1 MGDASAISHILAK
14 YQNRAGHDVGVL
26 LGYRGRRG
34 YDIDAHYGEEGWRR
48 VPARRSPVWSNAGRR
63 GLAFAARF
71 SDLVCREAKKYDI
84 VHIHVDADL
93 VPLVRKRHPDKT
105 IVLHHHGDRL
115 RLEPRASLERLER
128 HADKVLVST
137 PDLREY
143 GGHEWL
149 PNPVDTDLFAGRS
162 VSRNGKGLYLLLGGE
177 PADAKSRALDDP
189 RMEVEWVLHD
199 STRDTV
205 RYADMPD
212 MLSRY
217 EYYIDV
223 KWLPIGSVMKAL
235 SSTGLQA
242 LSVGCKV
249 VDHDFAVHEG
259 LPDAHRPERVVAR
272 LAGHYEE
279 AGRRGRGGTG

>member
-1 MGDASAISHILAK
+1 MVRVLHVGDASAISHILAK
-14 YQNRAGHDVGVL
+14 YQNRISGCAADVL
-26 LGYRGRRG
+26 LRYRGRRG

-48 VPARRSPVWSNAGRR
+48 VPVRRSPIWSNAGSRR
-63 GLAFAARF
+63 LAAAARF
-71 SDLVCREAKKYDI
+71 SDLVCREARGYDV

-93 VPLVRKRHPDKT
+93 VPLVRKRHPGKA

-115 RLEPRASLERLER
+115 RMEARASLELCER

-149 PNPVDTDLFAGRS
+149 PNPVDTDLFSGRKA
-162 VSRNGKGLYLLLGGE
+162 SRNGKGLYLLLGGE
-177 PADAKSRALDDP
+177 PADAKGRALKGL
-189 RMEVEWVLHD
+189 RMDIERVVHD

-212 MLSRY
+212 LLSGH
-217 EYYIDV
+217 EYYIDI
-223 KWLPIGSVMKAL
+223 KWLPIGAVMKAL

-249 VDHDFAVHEG
+249 VDHAFAVHEG

-272 LAGHYEE
+272 LAEHYEE
-279 AGRRGRGGTG
+279 AGR